1 MKTGYCHIYNR
12 KAPLD
17 SITDRLHIGNRWL
30 GLSDRRCA
38 QKFLRLIL
46 KTKLGQS
53 NLCH

>member
-1 MKTGYCHIYNR
+1 MKTGYFHIYNH
-12 KAPLD
+12 KLPLD

-38 QKFLRLIL
+38 QRFSRHIL

-53 NLCH
+53 TPYH